1 MDKGMKYNTANPM
14 MYSILMENA
23 VKNKR
28 NPTEA
33 ESVMWE
39 MLRKKQLGV
48 IFRRQYII
56 GEFIVDFVCLSKQLV
71 VEVDGKY
78 HDLPEQQKADVLR
91 EQCLLALGYRTIR
104 FTNSEILVF
113 PEQVIAKI
121 KKELNS

>member
-14 MYSILMENA
+14 MYSILRENA

-56 GEFIVDFVCLSKQLV
+56 GEFIVDFVCLSW
-71 VEVDGKY
+71 
-78 HDLPEQQKADVLR
+78 
-91 EQCLLALGYRTIR
+91 
-104 FTNSEILVF
+104 
-113 PEQVIAKI
+113 
-121 KKELNS
+121 

>member
-1 MDKGMKYNTANPM
+1 M
-14 MYSILMENA
+14 
-23 VKNKR
+23 
-28 NPTEA
+28 
-33 ESVMWE
+33 
-39 MLRKKQLGV
+39 
-48 IFRRQYII
+48 
-56 GEFIVDFVCLSKQLV
+56 
-71 VEVDGKY
+71 EVDGKY

>member
-1 MDKGMKYNTANPM
+1 
-14 MYSILMENA
+14 MET
-23 VKNKR
+23 R
-28 NPTEA
+28 
-33 ESVMWE
+33 
-39 MLRKKQLGV
+39 
-48 IFRRQYII
+48 I
-56 GEFIVDFVCLSKQLV
+56 GNQSGRSNSFLDIPQTPEFIVDFVCLSKQLV

-91 EQCLLALGYRTIR
+91 EQCLLDLGYRTIR